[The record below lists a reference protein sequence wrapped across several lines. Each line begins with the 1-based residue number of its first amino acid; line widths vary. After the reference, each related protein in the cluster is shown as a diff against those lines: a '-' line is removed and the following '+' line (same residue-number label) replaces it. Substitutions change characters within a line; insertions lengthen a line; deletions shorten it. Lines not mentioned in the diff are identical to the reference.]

1 MASIRIYDLPI
12 SQEIE
17 FIKDLNNTELLSL
30 FGGEDND
37 VNRMFYYGVKGLEFM
52 LAIFAMDSIL
62 FLTNK
67 MRNFLLSLK

>member
-1 MASIRIYDLPI
+1 MASIRIYDLHN

-17 FIKDLNNTELLSL
+17 FINDLDNMELISL

-37 VNRMFYYGVKGLEFM
+37 VNKILYYGVKGLEFM
-52 LAIFAMDSIL
+52 LAIYAIDSIL

-67 MRNFLLSLK
+67 VRNLW